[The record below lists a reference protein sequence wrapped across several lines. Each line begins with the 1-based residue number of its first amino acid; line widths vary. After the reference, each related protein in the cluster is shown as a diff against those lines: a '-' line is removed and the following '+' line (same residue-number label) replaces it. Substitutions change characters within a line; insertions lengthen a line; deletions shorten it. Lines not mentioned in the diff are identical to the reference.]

1 MYHHIKE
8 ALARTLELQSS
19 QIILETP
26 KNRDFGHYATPLAF
40 TLAKILK
47 QSPMAIAQDIA
58 KKLEKVKG
66 LEGLEIFSKVEVVN
80 GYINLTLSQS
90 FLDTMARQLLGSAE
104 STGAESKKADSKSTD
119 STPSAKKSEPI
130 LLEYISA
137 NPTGPMHIG
146 HARGAMFGDALQRLG
161 KYLGFDIKT
170 EYYINDAGAQI
181 ETLGRSV
188 IFAGKI
194 HFLKEAVSYPEKC
207 YQGDYITEIAKLAKE
222 EFGEEIFDEAHLPKV
237 AEFAKNLMLA
247 EIKQNLADAGIA
259 FDYFV
264 SERGLYTQWEEV
276 YKKLEKSGA
285 TYESEGKIWL
295 KSQEKGDEKDR
306 VIVRENQEPT
316 YLAGDIIYHHDK
328 FTRPYGHYINIWGA
342 DHHGYINRVKAS
354 IEFLGFDS
362 QKLEVILA
370 QMVSLLKD
378 GEAYKMS
385 KRAGNFVLMSDV
397 IEDIGADALRFVMLS
412 KSLDTPLVF
421 DVADLEKQDSNN
433 PLFYI
438 NYANARIHTLL
449 KKSSQAKDLAN
460 ISLATLAHTDGM
472 HLLFQALQI
481 HKVLE
486 HAFKERAPHKVCDYL
501 KALAGDFHSFYNA
514 GKILGTNHE
523 AELLKICSC
532 VSASLTLG
540 LRTLGIAIKTQM

>member
-8 ALARTLELQSS
+8 ALAHTLELQSS

-58 KKLEKVKG
+58 KKLEKLKG
-66 LEGLEIFSKVEVVN
+66 LEGLEIFSKVEVLN

-90 FLDTMARQLLGSAE
+90 FLDTMARQLLSSAE
-104 STGAESKKADSKSTD
+104 STSADSAGADSKSAD

-146 HARGAMFGDALQRLG
+146 HARGAMFGDALHRLG

-194 HFLKEAVSYPEKC
+194 HFKKEAVSYPEKC

-247 EIKQNLADAGIA
+247 EIKQGLANAGIV

-264 SERGLYTQWEEV
+264 SERGLYTQWEEILH
-276 YKKLEKSGA
+276 KLEKSGA

-316 YLAGDIIYHHDK
+316 YLA
-328 FTRPYGHYINIWGA
+328 A
-342 DHHGYINRVKAS
+342 
-354 IEFLGFDS
+354 
-362 QKLEVILA
+362 
-370 QMVSLLKD
+370 VS
-378 GEAYKMS
+378 Y
-385 KRAGNFVLMSDV
+385 
-397 IEDIGADALRFVMLS
+397 
-412 KSLDTPLVF
+412 T
-421 DVADLEKQDSNN
+421 
-433 PLFYI
+433 
-438 NYANARIHTLL
+438 H
-449 KKSSQAKDLAN
+449 
-460 ISLATLAHTDGM
+460 
-472 HLLFQALQI
+472 
-481 HKVLE
+481 
-486 HAFKERAPHKVCDYL
+486 
-501 KALAGDFHSFYNA
+501 
-514 GKILGTNHE
+514 
-523 AELLKICSC
+523 
-532 VSASLTLG
+532 LTLPTNVSMC
-540 LRTLGIAIKTQM
+540 RSRWSPYH